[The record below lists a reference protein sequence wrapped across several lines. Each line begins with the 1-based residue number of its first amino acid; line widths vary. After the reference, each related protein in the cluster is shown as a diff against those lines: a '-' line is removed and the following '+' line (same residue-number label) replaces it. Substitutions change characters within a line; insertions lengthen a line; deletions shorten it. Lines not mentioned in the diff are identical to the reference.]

1 MKTAAIII
9 SVLIIG
15 EMISNALF
23 YFVRK
28 LFAKEDTKDEQTN
41 PDYIDPKVSIGKGI
55 FERIVLFVFLT
66 FGHMPILILFGALKI
81 GTRLKDSNN
90 KSISNDYF
98 LVGNLLSVLM
108 AFIYYLVIKYCF
120 EIDFIQN

>member
-1 MKTAAIII
+1 
-9 SVLIIG
+9 
-15 EMISNALF
+15 MISNAIF